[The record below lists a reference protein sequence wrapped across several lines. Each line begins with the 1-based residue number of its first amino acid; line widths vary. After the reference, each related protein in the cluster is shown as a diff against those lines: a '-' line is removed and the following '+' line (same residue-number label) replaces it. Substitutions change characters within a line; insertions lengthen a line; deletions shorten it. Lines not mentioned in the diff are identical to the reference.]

1 MIDQRDATK
10 QTGDDMV
17 FLVEDDEAVRD
28 SLRLLLESYGLAVED
43 YGSVE
48 EFTKSYRPQGQ
59 DCLILD
65 HNLPG
70 ASGLDFL
77 EARGAAAIDL
87 PVILITG
94 RGDPSARARALEL
107 GVAAYLEKPLDD
119 QALIAA
125 IRSAVT
131 GH

>member
-1 MIDQRDATK
+1 MIYPRAAAKQAEDA
-10 QTGDDMV
+10 MV
-17 FLVEDDEAVRD
+17 FVVEDDEAVRD

-48 EFTKSYRPQGQ
+48 EFTESYRPQGR

-77 EARGAAAIDL
+77 GARGAAVDL

-125 IRSAVT
+125 IRSAVV
-131 GH
+131 GR